1 MTESRNC
8 LACGTPFYR
17 TTEIPSNWARKV
29 YCTKKCG
36 RRYAGMIYDGTKR
49 KTPRI
54 LKRSYVM
61 PVTVTGKYMPTRA
74 VSPGQRMRWLRL
86 SESDC
91 GRKVQVSIDYV
102 SHKTGLT
109 VEEITDLEVGE
120 SAGIMSEVHR
130 MVCKV
135 MKWPAKLL
143 TVDDSVWLE
152 EVRRA
157 RLTSRPE
164 NQKF

>member
-49 KTPRI
+49 GSRI

-86 SESDC
+86 SESEC

-120 SAGIMSEVHR
+120 AAGIMSEVHR

-135 MKWPAKLL
+135 MKWPVKLL